1 MAGRSSSLEERL
13 RHYLSG
19 GKVGP
24 SSPERL
30 GQWVSL
36 LGGES
41 LLGRRLSMSGWPAH
55 LDLSDQALAAPEY
68 PADQLPPW
76 THRLVT
82 LLKVASKPGP
92 IDHLRDPEKP
102 LPFEELHLTW
112 ASHFSKE
119 LEGRPG
125 VARLEPPAV
134 RSVLRHLAN
143 QLCEQSTPVLLQEFR
158 LYLAHRDP
166 LAAFDPDS
174 AAASCVH
181 YQAFI
186 ERLREGELSQI
197 CNQYPVLGRRLAEE
211 YERQLSSLTEL
222 LSRLDQDAPELA
234 DRFGIDPER
243 VTQLKLGVGDRH
255 HDGRGVCWFL
265 FGDGDSLIYKP
276 RSLAKEAALT
286 HLSEQLTA
294 ALEFP
299 LRSLK
304 TLLREDY
311 GWMEFAQHAPCP
323 DQAAV
328 ERCYYRLG
336 ALLGV
341 VHGLRGDDCHTE
353 NLVVAGEHP
362 FLIDAETFAQGS
374 MTERNSQDPF
384 ELLIQELEDSVLCTG
399 MLPLWVPLGPPGK
412 AYDAG
417 GLTGRGGSE
426 MPAYDLT
433 WKHINSD
440 GMSPTRVPRLSL
452 HGYNTVLLGQQRTE
466 LVDYLPQLLKGFSQA
481 YGQLLETRHTLL
493 DQGSPLEAL
502 VHSPARFI
510 PRPTRIYHNLLLRSH
525 QPQYLKDG
533 LDLSFHLEQ
542 LATTYLQDWTS
553 LPDWIWAQEI
563 RQLQRLDVPYLAVDS
578 QSQVL
583 RGSSTRW
590 IARSGEQVTRLQ
602 LASLSEESLARQLD
616 ILGLVWKDIGAAEP
630 YLPEASQPAQAQRF
644 LQSSLK
650 LAEWFRA
657 QAVADPKG
665 CGVRWR
671 SVVPAPQETRLQ
683 PGYSGPDLYA
693 GSLGVAIF
701 LAAAAR
707 AGAATGDLAL
717 TILETT
723 EQALLSQ
730 RLEASGSLF
739 QGSAGWIYAALR
751 VANFLD
757 CPDLLQRACHMA
769 TAITNHGEGWDVG
782 GGVAGRILT
791 LGSLGELDL
800 TAETDAL
807 MASQNEHGGWGEE
820 PCLGGFAHGS
830 AGVAAALFRV
840 GATDQAVL
848 ALQHQRSLA
857 TDSPGL
863 WRDLRPDGK
872 PGLAWCQ
879 GSAGIGLAALEA
891 YAAGQP
897 ELAQDLLETSLQAIL
912 ARVTPVDGTLCCGGL
927 GSLDLLLETSLRLNR
942 PELCQEARRRAT
954 PWLDCLDQGRWPIL
968 RSSGQLVCV
977 GLYQGLAGLGYGLLR
992 LHAPQSYPSLLRLL

>member
-1 MAGRSSSLEERL
+1 VAGRSATLEERL

-24 SSPERL
+24 PSAERL
-30 GQWVSL
+30 TQWVSL
-36 LGGES
+36 LGGER
-41 LLGRRLSMSGWPAH
+41 LLRRRLSMSDWPSH
-55 LDLSDQALAAPEY
+55 LDFSDQALAPPDY
-68 PADQLPPW
+68 SADQLPPW

-82 LLKVASKPGP
+82 LLEAASKPYP
-92 IDHLRDPEKP
+92 FDHLRDPERP
-102 LPFEELHLTW
+102 LPFEELHLAW
-112 ASHFSKE
+112 ASHFFHE
-119 LEGRPG
+119 LEGVPG
-125 VARLEPPAV
+125 LTRLEPTAV
-134 RSVLRHLAN
+134 RSMLRYLAN
-143 QLCEQSTPVLLQEFR
+143 QWCEQATPVLVQDFR
-158 LYLAHRDP
+158 LYLAQRDP

-181 YQAFI
+181 YQAYI
-186 ERLREGELSQI
+186 ERLRQGHLSQI

-211 YERQLSSLTEL
+211 YDRQLSSLTEL
-222 LSRLDQDAPELA
+222 LSRLDQDAPEVA

-243 VTQLKLGVGDRH
+243 VTQLKLGIGDRH

-265 FGDGDSLIYKP
+265 FGDGCSLIYKP
-276 RSLAKEAALT
+276 RSLSKEAALT
-286 HLSEQLTA
+286 QLSEQITA
-294 ALEFP
+294 GLEFP

-374 MTERNSQDPF
+374 MTEREREDPF
-384 ELLIQELEDSVLCTG
+384 QRMIQELEDSVLCTG

-440 GMSPTRVPRLSL
+440 GMSPTRVARLSP

-466 LVDYLPQLLKGFSQA
+466 LVDYLPTFLKGFSQA
-481 YGQLLETRHTLL
+481 YRHLLEARHTLL

-510 PRPTRIYHNLLLRSH
+510 PRPTRIYHNLLMRSH
-525 QPQYLKDG
+525 QAQYLKDG

-553 LPDWIWAQEI
+553 LPDWIWTQEI
-563 RQLQRLDVPYLAVDS
+563 SQLQRLDVPYLAVDS

-583 RGSSTRW
+583 RGNSTPW
-590 IARSGEQVTRLQ
+590 IARSGELVTRLQ

-616 ILGLVWKDIGAAEP
+616 ILGLVWKDIGAAGP
-630 YLPEASQPAQAQRF
+630 SLPEASQPAQAERF

-650 LAEWFRA
+650 LAEWFQA

-707 AGAATGDLAL
+707 AGAATGELAM
-717 TILETT
+717 TVLETT
-723 EQALLSQ
+723 EQHLHRQ
-730 RLEASGSLF
+730 GTEASGSLF
-739 QGSAGWIYAALR
+739 EGSLGWIYAALR
-751 VANFLD
+751 VAHFLD
-757 CPDLLQRACHMA
+757 CPDLLQRARRMA
-769 TAITNHGEGWDVG
+769 TVITQQGDGWDVG
-782 GGVAGRILT
+782 AGLAGRILT
-791 LGSLGELDL
+791 LTSLGELDL
-800 TAETDAL
+800 RAETNAL
-807 MASQNEHGGWGEE
+807 IAHKNLDLGGWGEE

-840 GATDQAVL
+840 GATDQAVQ

-857 TDSPGL
+857 TDIPRPMARLATGWVARAGLVPGL
-863 WRDLRPDGK
+863 GRDWPGRLR
-872 PGLAWCQ
+872 
-879 GSAGIGLAALEA
+879 
-891 YAAGQP
+891 
-897 ELAQDLLETSLQAIL
+897 
-912 ARVTPVDGTLCCGGL
+912 
-927 GSLDLLLETSLRLNR
+927 
-942 PELCQEARRRAT
+942 
-954 PWLDCLDQGRWPIL
+954 
-968 RSSGQLVCV
+968 
-977 GLYQGLAGLGYGLLR
+977 GLYRGPPGPGPGPGGGFPAGHSQPLDPGGR
-992 LHAPQSYPSLLRLL
+992 HSLLRWPGQPGSPPRDLPATEAT